1 MAKPISFKR
10 NYKKMWYNATLSC
23 KAAPDF
29 RPMGWGFIT
38 MAKRLYLLI
47 LCLGLSAGDLG
58 LARQARATLGEPVAS
73 VDSDRKALSAT
84 QRVTTPHTA
93 YTVQE
98 VVSDANMVRE
108 YISPAGIVFAIA
120 WNGLTHPDLAP
131 LLGSYAGEYRQAQR
145 QTPRKPGRRSLQVK
159 GNRVVVEKWGHMRN
173 LQGRAYA
180 PALIPS
186 GVSVDEIK

>member
-1 MAKPISFKR
+1 M
-10 NYKKMWYNATLSC
+10 T
-23 KAAPDF
+23 
-29 RPMGWGFIT
+29 
-38 MAKRLYLLI
+38 KRLYMLI
-47 LCLGLSAGDLG
+47 LCLGLSTGVLVP
-58 LARQARATLGEPVAS
+58 ARQASATLGEPLAS
-73 VDSDRKALSAT
+73 VESDRKSLSAGPRAT
-84 QRVTTPHTA
+84 SARA
-93 YTVQE
+93 GYTVQE
-98 VVSDANMVRE
+98 VVSDANSVRE

-131 LLGSYAGEYRQAQR
+131 LLGAYAGEYRQALR